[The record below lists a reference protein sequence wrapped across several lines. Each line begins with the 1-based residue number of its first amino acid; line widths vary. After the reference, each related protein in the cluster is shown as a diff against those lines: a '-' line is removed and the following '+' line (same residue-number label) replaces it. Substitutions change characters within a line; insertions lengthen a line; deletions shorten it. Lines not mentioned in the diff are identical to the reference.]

1 MRMQPL
7 LSLGAA
13 AGLSACAAAAVPPA
27 GGALP
32 GAQAVAMGSAI
43 YQAAI
48 LPGRAGKA
56 LTAEGAVSV
65 PGLTVQVAGLDRDQG
80 KLAKDVAQQACG
92 QAGGQFRPQVV
103 GGFAA
108 GQWYFEGGCA

>member
-1 MRMQPL
+1 
-7 LSLGAA
+7 
-13 AGLSACAAAAVPPA
+13 
-27 GGALP
+27 
-32 GAQAVAMGSAI
+32 MGSAV

-56 LTAEGAVSV
+56 LTAKGAVSV